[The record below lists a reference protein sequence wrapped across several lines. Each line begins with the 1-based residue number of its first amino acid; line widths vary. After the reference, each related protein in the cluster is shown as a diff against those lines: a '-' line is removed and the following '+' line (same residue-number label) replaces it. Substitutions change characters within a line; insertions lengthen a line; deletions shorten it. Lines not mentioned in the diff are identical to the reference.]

1 MRKRTGGFFKKHK
14 RACQFF
20 GVGIALGLLSHGSF
34 AAGRKL
40 EAGYE
45 LERAEPGQGTREYE
59 FYVEGLFEEALPV
72 KLQMEQRR
80 YSEEEAWEVFDR
92 AYEAL
97 PGYILGE
104 NPSLDQ
110 VQSDLKLVT
119 GLETYG
125 IRLSWQSSEPERL
138 TSFGEVKLEGL
149 GEEGSRVLLRV
160 NFTDGI
166 WEKGYEFPVRIVPP
180 VLTQE
185 EALAGRFTSF
195 LQKQEEA
202 QRTSPALM
210 LPEEFE
216 GHSLSYR
223 NAGSSPLWQ
232 LAMLG
237 ALGAVLIEQREK
249 EDLKK
254 QEKIRSRQMLLDYP
268 EVLSRLIIFLGAGMS
283 IRSAWDKIAGDYAWE
298 RKQGKREVRYA
309 YEEMYKTSCQIKSG
323 ISESRALQEF
333 GRNCG
338 LIQYMKLVSL
348 LEQNRKN
355 GSRNLK
361 ERLKLEMAEAFEQ
374 RKHQARRMGEE
385 AGTKLL
391 LPLFMLLTVVMI
403 VTAVPAL
410 IEFG

>member
-1 MRKRTGGFFKKHK
+1 MRKGRHK
-14 RACQFF
+14 RACQVF
-20 GVGIALGLLSHGSF
+20 GAGLVLGLLYHGSF
-34 AAGRKL
+34 LAGQKFK
-40 EAGYE
+40 EGYA
-45 LERAEPGQGTREYE
+45 LERAEPGQGQREYE
-59 FYVEGLFEEALPV
+59 FYVEGLWEEALPV
-72 KLQMEQRR
+72 KLQVGQRCYR
-80 YSEEEAWEVFDR
+80 EEEAYEVFNCVF
-92 AYEAL
+92 EAL
-97 PGYILGE
+97 PDYILGE
-104 NPSLDQ
+104 NSSLNQ
-110 VQSDLKLVT
+110 VQSDLNLIT
-119 GLETYG
+119 SLEDHG

-138 TSFGEVKLEGL
+138 TSFGEVNLDGL
-149 GEEGSRVLLRV
+149 DSEGSRVLLKVRL
-160 NFTDGI
+160 TDGV
-166 WEKGYEFPVRIVPP
+166 WEKEYELPVRIIPP
-180 VLTQE
+180 TPTRE
-185 EALAGRFTSF
+185 EALADRFTSC

-202 QRTSPALM
+202 QRTSPALV

-223 NAGSSPLWQ
+223 NTGSSPFWQ
-232 LAMLG
+232 LVMLG
-237 ALGAVLIEQREK
+237 GLGAVLIEQKEK

-254 QEKIRSRQMLLDYP
+254 QEKIRRRQMLLDYP

-283 IRSAWDKIAGDYAWE
+283 IRSAWDKIAGDYDWE
-298 RKQGKREVRYA
+298 RRQGKREVRYV
-309 YEEMYKTSCQIKSG
+309 YEEMYNTSCQIKSG